1 MVDYITIN
9 SQGIP
14 AIYPD
19 ALFQDEKYI
28 NRYINAD
35 GLHIAEKIFTEE
47 KFGLSTQGTN
57 KTSDNQLIQTLVY
70 QKYKFFI
77 LASEYE
83 SIELIEI
90 AQTLTITKQDES
102 IVNGK
107 IIEIERESLDDTE
120 NLIYRISFYDLDE
133 DSKSI
138 NNYLIKENLLS
149 SGLNYGK
156 YSKTELN
163 RLAFTGNKSVFT
175 SYISL
180 LTWDTTSGPHSYNFT
195 IPVNDYTSGL
205 AVSDVVN
212 ITSEHADN
220 NYLQG
225 VGVVEDITSTIITIG
240 LPVTAQDGFT
250 ASNFQITWTKGNAIN
265 FIFYSLLSV
274 LFQSPDIKF
283 NDEKTNRGLT
293 TFSESNIL
301 KIVTLRLYLTASER
315 DMLNYIYY
323 CEPQNILISDKN
335 GSEIFRASSITDIIE
350 HTNNKNLTDIFE
362 VNINMQYNLQTF
374 NPHS

>member
-107 IIEIERESLDDTE
+107 IIEIEREYISETE
-120 NLIYRISFYDLDE
+120 NLVYRISFYDLDE

-163 RLAFTGNKSVFT
+163 RLTFTGNKSVFT
-175 SYISL
+175 YYVNL
-180 LTWDTTSGPHSYNFT
+180 LIYESTHYTFY
-195 IPVNDYTSGL
+195 IPVNDYTKYLVAG
-205 AVSDVVN
+205 DVVTT
-212 ITSEHADN
+212 TSEHADN

-225 VGVVEDITSTIITIG
+225 VGDVVSVSSTSILISLPITGEYGYTG
-240 LPVTAQDGFT
+240 
-250 ASNFQITWTKGNAIN
+250 SNLQINWTKTDAIN
-265 FIFYSLLSV
+265 FTFYSLLSV
-274 LFQSPDIKF
+274 LFRSPDINF

-301 KIVTLRLYLTASER
+301 KIVTLRLYLTKE
-315 DMLNYIYY
+315 DFDKLNYIYY
-323 CEPQNILISDKN
+323 CEPQNILIQEIN